1 MRRLAGDD
9 AADDAIVREH
19 AVFGKRLK
27 SERKTKDSNERDEGY
42 GQRVEERE
50 CTVAESARRLD
61 AVADAARDVEFV
73 KTAEVKKTLE
83 LDPDLDERLFRAFG
97 AVAAK
102 CASLAKK
109 CAQKNASLLGARND
123 ASKTLAE
130 EMRVDETTVFS
141 NSVRGSNETGHAGH
155 ATAAL
160 YGSSKLW
167 FAVKKHNAVVWGRAL
182 AACEAAEKTARLAVA
197 DENDEKKQ
205 NTSTRENADD
215 AFASFYR
222 ASVVDAHADDLE
234 ALRVSGAKH
243 DRSVADVG
251 VLLRAI
257 QSGADVVPALQK
269 ALAVQFA
276 SLRAFA
282 AEGKR
287 TFTGDEGGSGLDSGS
302 EGDEESEE
310 SSESERVERSGS
322 GGSASASE
330 DEGGPD
336 EASDDASDDASSSES
351 ASAGGDDEVDYAVTP
366 VAH

>member
-1 MRRLAGDD
+1 M
-9 AADDAIVREH
+9 
-19 AVFGKRLK
+19 
-27 SERKTKDSNERDEGY
+27 KTS
-42 GQRVEERE
+42 
-50 CTVAESARRLD
+50 L
-61 AVADAARDVEFV
+61 
-73 KTAEVKKTLE
+73 VKKTLE

-109 CAQKNASLLGARND
+109 CVVKNASLLGARND

-130 EMRVDETTVFS
+130 EMRVDEVNVAS
-141 NSVRGSNETGHAGH
+141 GSGSDRVRGSNETNGHALH

-182 AACEAAEKTARLAVA
+182 AACEAAEKTREAVA
-197 DENDEKKQ
+197 DATSDGKKK
-205 NTSTRENADD
+205 NASTLKEPDDADD
-215 AFASFYR
+215 AFASFYQK
-222 ASVVDAHADDLE
+222 SVVDAHADDLD

-276 SLRAFA
+276 
-282 AEGKR
+282 
-287 TFTGDEGGSGLDSGS
+287 
-302 EGDEESEE
+302 
-310 SSESERVERSGS
+310 
-322 GGSASASE
+322 
-330 DEGGPD
+330 
-336 EASDDASDDASSSES
+336 
-351 ASAGGDDEVDYAVTP
+351 
-366 VAH
+366 

>member
-1 MRRLAGDD
+1 M
-9 AADDAIVREH
+9 
-19 AVFGKRLK
+19 
-27 SERKTKDSNERDEGY
+27 
-42 GQRVEERE
+42 
-50 CTVAESARRLD
+50 
-61 AVADAARDVEFV
+61 
-73 KTAEVKKTLE
+73 
-83 LDPDLDERLFRAFG
+83 
-97 AVAAK
+97 AAK

-109 CAQKNASLLGARND
+109 CVVKNASLLGARND

-130 EMRVDETTVFS
+130 EMRVDEVNVAS
-141 NSVRGSNETGHAGH
+141 GSGSDRVRGSNETNGHALH

-167 FAVKKHNAVVWGRAL
+167 LAVKKHNAVVWGRAL
-182 AACEAAEKTARLAVA
+182 AACEAAEKTREAVA
-197 DENDEKKQ
+197 DL
-205 NTSTRENADD
+205 TSDGKNKNASTLKEPDDADD
-215 AFASFYR
+215 AFASFYQK
-222 ASVVDAHADDLE
+222 SVVDAHADDLD

-282 AEGKR
+282 EGKR
-287 TFTGDEGGSGLDSGS
+287 TVTGDLPGGSGLDSLS

-310 SSESERVERSGS
+310 SDKEESDGSERSLS
-322 GGSASASE
+322 GGSASAGDS
-330 DEGGPD
+330 DEGN
-336 EASDDASDDASSSES
+336 SDDASDDASSSES

>member
-1 MRRLAGDD
+1 
-9 AADDAIVREH
+9 V
-19 AVFGKRLK
+19 
-27 SERKTKDSNERDEGY
+27 
-42 GQRVEERE
+42 
-50 CTVAESARRLD
+50 
-61 AVADAARDVEFV
+61 
-73 KTAEVKKTLE
+73 
-83 LDPDLDERLFRAFG
+83 
-97 AVAAK
+97 
-102 CASLAKK
+102 
-109 CAQKNASLLGARND
+109 KNASLLGARND

-130 EMRVDETTVFS
+130 EMRVDELNVV
-141 NSVRGSNETGHAGH
+141 SVSGSDQTRGSNETNGHALN

-182 AACEAAEKTARLAVA
+182 AACEAAEKTRKAVA
-197 DENDEKKQ
+197 DATSDEKKKM
-205 NTSTRENADD
+205 STLKEPNDDDD
-215 AFASFYR
+215 AFASFYQK
-222 ASVVDAHADDLE
+222 SVVDAHADDLD

-243 DRSVADVG
+243 DRSVSDVG

-282 AEGKR
+282 EGKR
-287 TFTGDEGGSGLDSGS
+287 TVTGDLPGGSGLDSLS

-310 SSESERVERSGS
+310 SDKEESDGSERSLS
-322 GGSASASE
+322 GGSASAGDS
-330 DEGGPD
+330 DEGN
-336 EASDDASDDASSSES
+336 SDDASDDASSSES